1 MNAKTTILLA
11 AILALAGIAGAA
23 AYRIGQHQPIDA
35 IDTAER
41 LDSLE
46 SELAAVLDELNGL
59 HAGGKQ

>member
-1 MNAKTTILLA
+1 MNATTNILLA
-11 AILALAGIAGAA
+11 AVLALACITGAV

-35 IDTAER
+35 LDTAER